1 VSMRAEVVVVGG
13 GVMGSACA
21 YALAQRGVGDIILL
35 EQEQL
40 AFGSSGASAAVIET
54 QYLDENM
61 IALTNYGHRL
71 CSELERHHGLE
82 FHHNGYLRLAKREQ
96 DLALY
101 HESVKIQADL
111 GITGSRVLAPAEIGE
126 VIPGLR
132 VDGVCGALWGP
143 NDGYIDAV
151 RYCEILVSLARERG
165 VRFERGR
172 LSAIDVTGGAVS
184 GVRLADGTAIA
195 CSTVVNA
202 AGAWARR
209 VGQLAGLRVPVDGYR
224 RQILILEPGQP
235 FTGSVPFVIEYVP
248 GAAAPGLYFRGDG
261 PRRLIAGLHREG
273 YGDEEAPENPDTFSR
288 GIDWEY
294 AAQLRDQLVERY
306 PAAGSFRPNGGWAG
320 LYPLTPDTKFIVG
333 PAATVPGFHNAVGG
347 GGVGVQSSA
356 GIGAMVADLIVH
368 GSTQVV
374 PHPGEY
380 ELSRF
385 GAAAADGKSGAYLGR

>member
-1 VSMRAEVVVVGG
+1 MSVRADVVVVGG
-13 GVMGSACA
+13 GVIGSACV
-21 YALAQRGVGDIILL
+21 YALAQRGVSDVILL

-40 AFGSSGASAAVIET
+40 ASGSSGASAAVIET

-71 CSELERHHGLE
+71 CSDLERDHGLA

-111 GITGSRVLAPAEIGE
+111 GIVGSRVLAPGEIGE

-132 VDGVCGALWGP
+132 VDDVCGALWGP

-151 RYCEILVSLARERG
+151 RYCQILVSLAREQG
-165 VRFERGR
+165 VRFIRGR

-184 GVRLADGTAIA
+184 GIRLADGSRIA

-209 VGQLAGLRVPVDGYR
+209 VGQMAGLQVPVDGYR

-235 FTGSVPFVIEYVP
+235 FTRSLPFVIEYVP
-248 GAAAPGLYFRGDG
+248 GEAAPGLYFRGDG
-261 PRRLIAGLHREG
+261 PYRLIAGLHREG
-273 YGDEEAPENPDTFSR
+273 HGDEEAPANPDTFSR

-306 PAAGSFRPNGGWAG
+306 PAAESLRPNRGWAG

-333 PAATVPGFHNAVGG
+333 PARTLAGFHNAVGG
-347 GGVGVQSSA
+347 GGVGVQTSA
-356 GIGAMVADLIVH
+356 GIGAMAADLIVH
-368 GSTQVV
+368 GSTRVV

-385 GAAAADGKSGAYLGR
+385 GAATADEQSAVHPGR